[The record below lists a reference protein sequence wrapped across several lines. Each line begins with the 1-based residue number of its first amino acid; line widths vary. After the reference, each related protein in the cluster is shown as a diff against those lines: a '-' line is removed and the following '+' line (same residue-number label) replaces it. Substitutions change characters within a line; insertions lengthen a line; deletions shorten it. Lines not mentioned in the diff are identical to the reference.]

1 VIVTDVVEAP
11 APLAASAAT
20 ATSAA
25 TTSIPALLM
34 LIWFSSRAE
43 LKMSCLPIAVTE
55 RTDTAAEV
63 YRDLRK
69 FKPRNFSRFEVD

>member
-1 VIVTDVVEAP
+1 
-11 APLAASAAT
+11 
-20 ATSAA
+20 
-25 TTSIPALLM
+25 M